1 MRTLFFTALALLL
14 SLSSLAQPAY
24 SSYDT
29 IPGRYRGYHYT
40 EWYDQCPAF
49 SNGGMI
55 DSGYYEEYVYDRELS
70 HTTHG
75 SVTNWVPSTFTFL
88 KESTTPTQLIPIL
101 FVLNFSK

>member
-1 MRTLFFTALALLL
+1 MRTPFFTALALLL

-55 DSGYYEEYVYDRELS
+55 DSGYYEEYVSGAGCDGIAKYEYTD
-70 HTTHG
+70 HG
-75 SVTNWVPSTFTFL
+75 
-88 KESTTPTQLIPIL
+88 K
-101 FVLNFSK
+101 SKCA

>member
-40 EWYDQCPAF
+40 EGVCLGRW
-49 SNGGMI
+49 
-55 DSGYYEEYVYDRELS
+55 L
-70 HTTHG
+70 
-75 SVTNWVPSTFTFL
+75 
-88 KESTTPTQLIPIL
+88 
-101 FVLNFSK
+101 